1 MTVAATIRK
10 AGPYTCNGAQVAFP
24 FSFKVFQASDVVVT
38 QTDLSAAETTLTLTS
53 QYTIALNANQD
64 STPGGT
70 VTLLS
75 APENLFLITLS
86 SGVALSQS
94 TVLTN
99 NGGFFPATVNDMAD
113 RATIQ
118 IQQLQEQVNRSVKVP
133 ISSSASPDALVA
145 SVNAAASAAAGS
157 ASAAAGSVVSAAAQV
172 ALAQA
177 AAASAYVGIPTWA
190 VGASYTHPSVTIRSG
205 LTYITV
211 QANAGNDPATDSTNT
226 YWRRWAYTDAQLA
239 LATTGR
245 LIDVQIFSTAG
256 SFTYTRPAGMSS
268 AGFAIVKGIGGG
280 GSGAG
285 CANSTASNCNI
296 GGGGTAGSYGEA
308 MFTYTQLGATAA
320 VVIPGTAAGVS
331 AGGTNG
337 GDTTFT
343 CAATGVATF
352 YGGAAGSTT
361 GNGSTVGTFNG
372 SVGGN
377 PPLIL
382 NGTALFL
389 AKGATSENCHRI
401 TATSGFASGGGRSQ
415 LGSYGQTAQ
424 FFSSAAINGPSIVG
438 GVAGNGGNGSA
449 SANAAGASSGSA
461 GQIGWLAV
469 YSYA

>member
-10 AGPYTCNGAQVAFP
+10 AGPYTCNGVQVAFP

-53 QYTIALNANQD
+53 QYTITLNANQD

-70 VTLLS
+70 VTLLA
-75 APENLFLITLS
+75 APANLFLITLS

-157 ASAAAGSVVSAAAQV
+157 AAAAAGSVVSAAAQV

-177 AAASAYVGIPTWA
+177 AVASAYVGIPTWA
-190 VGASYTHPSVTIRSG
+190 VGVSYTHPSVTIRSG

-226 YWRRWAYTDAQLA
+226 YWRRWAFTDAQLA

-245 LIDVQIFSTAG
+245 LIDVQIFSTVG
-256 SFTYTRPAGMSS
+256 TFTYTRPAGMSS

-285 CANSTASNCNI
+285 CPNSTASNCNI
-296 GGGGTAGSYGEA
+296 GGGGAAGSYAEV

-352 YGGAAGSTT
+352 YGGGQGSTT
-361 GNGSTVGTFNG
+361 GNGSAIG
-372 SVGGN
+372 SFSGGAG
-377 PPLIL
+377 PSFPLVV
-382 NGTALFL
+382 NGTVLL
-389 AKGATSENCHRI
+389 SVRGASSELCHRM
-401 TATSGFASGGGRSQ
+401 TATSGFAPGGGRSY
-415 LGSYGQTAQ
+415 LGSYGSSPQ
-424 FFSSAAINGPSIVG
+424 FFSSVSFNGGSQSGPG
-438 GVAGNGGNGSA
+438 GGGNGSV
-449 SANAAGASSGSA
+449 SANAAGASAGGT